1 MSEQTNMQTTQQQV
15 PSTAQSGDAMPL
27 ELSPAV
33 DIIEDKDGVTLLVDL
48 PGVSKDSLD
57 IDVDKNVLT
66 IRGTINLH
74 TDEKLSATYMDVH
87 AGTFTRQFTLGSELD
102 ASAIDASLKDGLLK
116 LVVPRSDQHKPKK
129 IEIKAG

>member
-1 MSEQTNMQTTQQQV
+1 MSEQNAHNSPQRM
-15 PSTAQSGDAMPL
+15 PGDAMPL
-27 ELSPAV
+27 ELTPAV
-33 DIIEDKDGVTLLVDL
+33 DIVESKQGVTLLIDL
-48 PGVSKDSLD
+48 PGVSKERLD

-66 IRGTINLH
+66 IKGTINLH

-102 ASAIDASLKDGLLK
+102 AAAIDATLKDGVLK
-116 LVVPRSDQHKPKK
+116 LFVPRSDAHKPKK

>member
-1 MSEQTNMQTTQQQV
+1 MTEQNVQNTRQQM
-15 PSTAQSGDAMPL
+15 PGGTRPGDAMPL
-27 ELSPAV
+27 ELTPAV
-33 DIIEDKDGVTLLVDL
+33 DIIEGKNGVTLLIDL
-48 PGVSKDSLD
+48 PGVSKESLD

-66 IRGTINLH
+66 IKGTINLH

-102 ASAIDASLKDGLLK
+102 AAAIDATLKDGVLK
-116 LVVPRSDQHKPKK
+116 LFIPRSDAHKPKK